1 MIFFVT
7 CCLCQSSIATG
18 RAGLDG
24 AYILGRAGAGER
36 RPVLRAWEGWVGIA
50 GEEGRQLRGTQVI
63 TVLWRVLPMA
73 LCALPHCTNVRQSG
87 TEDDQCGAMRSWCR
101 VS

>member
-18 RAGLDG
+18 RAGPDG

-50 GEEGRQLRGTQVI
+50 GEAAAAGHTGHYRAVASAAHGSVRI
-63 TVLWRVLPMA
+63 AA
-73 LCALPHCTNVRQSG
+73 LHKCAAEWDG
-87 TEDDQCGAMRSWCR
+87 G
-101 VS
+101 

>member
-18 RAGLDG
+18 RAGPDG

-36 RPVLRAWEGWVGIA
+36 RPVLGAWEGWVGIA
-50 GEEGRQLRGTQVI
+50 GEEERQLRGTGHYRAVASAAHGSVHI
-63 TVLWRVLPMA
+63 AA
-73 LCALPHCTNVRQSG
+73 LHNCAAEWG
-87 TEDDQCGAMRSWCR
+87 GG
-101 VS
+101 